1 MIKEFQGEYR
11 WLSNMWRIE
20 PFTHEGITYDTT
32 EAFYVSMKTMNIA
45 EREKIAKM
53 NPYEAKKYGDVRADN
68 IVLRPNWD
76 SKTRIMY
83 MTIALDYKFSQPKM
97 QELLLSTGTQE
108 IVEGNRWGDTFW
120 GVCNGKG
127 SNHLGKLLM
136 QKRAEL
142 ASNKLFTVTD

>member
-1 MIKEFQGEYR
+1 MINSFQGEYR
-11 WLSNMWRIE
+11 WLSNMQRIE

-32 EAFYVSMKTMNIA
+32 ECFYVAMKTLDINV
-45 EREKIAKM
+45 RKKIAKM
-53 NPYEAKKYGDVRADN
+53 HPYEAKKYGQKN
-68 IVLRPNWD
+68 LTLRPDWN

-97 QELLLSTGTQE
+97 QELLLATGTQE
-108 IVEGNRWGDTFW
+108 IVEGNTWSDTFW

-142 ASNKLFTVTD
+142 VSNKLFTVTD